1 MANAEDIHG
10 VAFKNSSIT
19 LLARV
24 VGEDGRAISLTDVT
38 AASYSVYLLDD
49 DDADSRSVVTGHSDV
64 SLTPAD
70 IVFDSLQT
78 DSLWTADSTGYNF
91 RHVLDVS
98 QNPAFATAGR
108 RYLVE
113 VQLTPTSGQ
122 KIVLRFRVNVI

>member
-24 VGEDGRAISLTDVT
+24 TGNDGQNIALADVDS
-38 AASYSVYLLDD
+38 ARYSVYLLDD
-49 DDADSRSVVTGHSDV
+49 DDADSRTAVTGHSAATLTLADV
-64 SLTPAD
+64 
-70 IVFDSLQT
+70 IFDSLQT
-78 DSLWTADSTGYNF
+78 DAPWTVDSTGYNF

-98 QNPAFATAGR
+98 QNPAFAIAGR

-113 VQLTPTSGQ
+113 VELIPPTGQ
-122 KIVLRFRVNVI
+122 TIIVRFQVNVI